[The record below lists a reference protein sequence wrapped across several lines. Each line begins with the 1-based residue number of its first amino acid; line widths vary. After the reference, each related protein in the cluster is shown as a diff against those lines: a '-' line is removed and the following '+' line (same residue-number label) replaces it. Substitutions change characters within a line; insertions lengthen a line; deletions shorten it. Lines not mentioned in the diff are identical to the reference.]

1 MANYHI
7 NNEGNAGACRA
18 KKKPCPFGGWD
29 DHYSSKEEAREG
41 YEKQQELLALI
52 STGKTKEHP
61 STTHALES
69 SLKYTG
75 KIPKWMNK
83 LSNTAEKTFG
93 SKPEIIDTVELNGQ
107 EYAVVWNKHSTFSV
121 DFHIQKERGYRVSAI
136 EYRNMKT
143 GEIEGYVKAAIVDE
157 DSVKYS
163 FGDDEFTAYRSFQ
176 DRDGGAPI
184 LEEERVKDKE
194 QKKDYNIY
202 PAPYDE
208 NTDDE
213 TRIAEKKKIWKAV
226 HQRMESVPE
235 GFDRRQLTWGD
246 LVNLTEEHA
255 PDDEKTL
262 DEQIKVQKEKIE
274 EEHEKF
280 KKSHRVPVIDFSKL
294 ENNLRGQGAG
304 TSMYVYTARK
314 LAEEGKMLSS
324 SGLQSDEAKSLWRRM
339 AADPRL
345 NVKVISRRYERD
357 EFSSTKQALALDF
370 REDGKKEDK

>member
-7 NNEGNAGACRA
+7 NNEGNAGSCRA
-18 KKKPCPFGGWD
+18 RKKPCPFGGWD
-29 DHYSSKEEAREG
+29 DHYSSKKEAQEG

-52 STGKTKEHP
+52 STGKVREHP

-75 KIPKWMNK
+75 KIPEWMNK
-83 LSNTAEKTFG
+83 LSKETEETFG
-93 SKPEIIDTVELNGQ
+93 SKPEIIDTVEFNGK
-107 EYAVVWNKHSTFSV
+107 EYAVVWSKNSMFFN
-121 DFHIQKERGYRVSAI
+121 DFHIQKERGYNVSSL
-136 EYRNMKT
+136 EYIDMKT
-143 GEIEGYVKAAIVDE
+143 GETMGYVKTAFVDE
-157 DSVKYS
+157 ESAKKS

-176 DRDGGAPI
+176 DRDGGASI
-184 LEEERVKDKE
+184 LDNERIEDLAKNRAYSV
-194 QKKDYNIY
+194 Y

-208 NTDDE
+208 NTDAE
-213 TRIAEKKKIWKAV
+213 TRIAEKKKIWRVV

-235 GFDRRQLTWGD
+235 GFDRSQLSWGSF
-246 LVNLTEEHA
+246 VNLKEEHA

-294 ENNLRGQGAG
+294 ENNLRGQGVG

-314 LAEEGKMLSS
+314 LAEQGKVLSS
-324 SGLQSDEAKSLWRRM
+324 SGVQSDEAKSLWKRM

-345 NVKVISRRYERD
+345 KIKVISRRYEKGD
-357 EFSSTKQALALDF
+357 FSSTKSTLALDF
-370 REDGKKEDK
+370 REEQEDD